1 MRGEKA
7 TEEHE
12 KKAFSCLLAWED
24 IFEENGI
31 F

>member
-1 MRGEKA
+1 MRGKKA
-7 TEEHE
+7 IEEHE

-24 IFEENGI
+24 IVEENGI